1 MIRIDITN
9 NRRIPSSPEF
19 SVKFILKG
27 KFIKGSYIEE
37 YFPDPPET
45 IDRRFLWAAWFAFDE
60 DNAEK
65 YFSRVLQTKVKKR
78 EPPKT
83 VQLNIDSLFLKEL
96 LEHDVPQSK
105 LVPAS
110 IHNMY
115 FIIH

>member
-1 MIRIDITN
+1 MPSIKVCRLKFMQDLLTSKRKMIRIELTN
-9 NRRIPSSPEF
+9 NWRIPSSPEF

-65 YFSRVLQTKVKKR
+65 YFARVLQTKVKKR

-83 VQLNIDSLFLKEL
+83 V
-96 LEHDVPQSK
+96 
-105 LVPAS
+105 
-110 IHNMY
+110 
-115 FIIH
+115 